1 MGKLSTFD
9 VNDIMSPSESEIYQ
23 INNLNLNEIHKMRR
37 DELLKSDFKLD
48 HLNDK
53 DKKDMQ
59 ELLLKNY
66 KVFSRSYKTLGET
79 TAVTPEFSLLHN
91 FPLQTKP
98 YSIPLIAKNM
108 LSRKLIILWR
118 QVSLNHLLRAI
129 VFL

>member
-9 VNDIMSPSESEIYQ
+9 VNDTMSPSESEIYQ
-23 INNLNLNEIHKMRR
+23 INNLNLTKIHKMRR
-37 DELLKSDFKLD
+37 DELLKSDFKHD

-59 ELLLKNY
+59 ELLLKNI
-66 KVFSRSYKTLGET
+66 KVFSKSYKTLGET
-79 TAVTPEFSLLHN
+79 SAVTPELSLLNH

-98 YSIPLIAKNM
+98 YSIPLIAKKYAQKEINN
-108 LSRKLIILWR
+108 LLEAG
-118 QVSLNHLLRAI
+118 SLNHLLPVI